1 MKISIVITLGIVA
14 VIAIAVI
21 ATIGGSLDQSSQS
34 KIRVAFFPSIGHAV
48 PIVGIENGIFEKGIG
63 EQIKI
68 ETKLFDSGP
77 QVIES
82 IFASSIDVAYVGPGP
97 VINGFLKSYGKDIR
111 ILAGAASGGASFI
124 IQPDSGLDS
133 IENFDGKRIASPQI
147 SNSQDVSLRYYLASN
162 DLKPVEKGGTV
173 FVLNISNPDIYTLF
187 AKGDIDGA
195 WVPEPWA
202 TMLVQD
208 LDGVRLFNEEKLWPN
223 EQFASVLLI
232 ARTDYLENNHE
243 LVQNWLKSHK
253 ETVAWI
259 NSNPDQSKS
268 IFESFLKKHMGKSLP
283 TKIIDEAFSNLTI
296 TDFKVSKVPALAQL
310 LTLASLQGI
319 ADTLSGEGIRFE
331 SFEMKSNSKDN
342 LLNIEESLALGP
354 AVSIFFDGYVDKGK
368 IVSLSGTLVPART
381 VNKVIGWIPLLGK
394 ILVGNKI
401 GEGIFGVSFKMKGP
415 PKNIKTT
422 VNPIKTLT
430 PRFITRMLEKIKD
443 MKNKNEET
451 K

>member
-21 ATIGGSLDQSSQS
+21 ATIGGGLDQSSQS
-34 KIRVAFFPSIGHAV
+34 KIRVAFIPSIGHAE

-63 EQIKI
+63 EQIQI

-97 VINGFLKSYGKDIR
+97 VINGFLKSQGKDIR

-162 DLKPVEKGGTV
+162 DLKPVEIGGTV

-232 ARTDYLENNHE
+232 ARTDYLEKNPE
-243 LVQNWLKSHK
+243 LVQNWLKSHE
-253 ETVAWI
+253 ETVVWI

-268 IFESFLKKHMGKSLP
+268 IFESFLKKNIGKSLP
-283 TKIIDEAFSNLTI
+283 TKIIDESFSNLTI
-296 TDFKVSKVPALAQL
+296 TSD
-310 LTLASLQGI
+310 
-319 ADTLSGEGIRFE
+319 
-331 SFEMKSNSKDN
+331 
-342 LLNIEESLALGP
+342 
-354 AVSIFFDGYVDKGK
+354 
-368 IVSLSGTLVPART
+368 
-381 VNKVIGWIPLLGK
+381 
-394 ILVGNKI
+394 
-401 GEGIFGVSFKMKGP
+401 
-415 PKNIKTT
+415 
-422 VNPIKTLT
+422 PI
-430 PRFITRMLEKIKD
+430 
-443 MKNKNEET
+443 
-451 K
+451 

>member
-1 MKISIVITLGIVA
+1 MKISTAVTLGIVA

-21 ATIGGSLDQSSQS
+21 VTIGGSLDQSSQS
-34 KIRVAFFPSIGHAV
+34 KIRVAFFPSISHAV
-48 PIVGIENGIFEKGIG
+48 PIVGLENGIFENGIG
-63 EQIKI
+63 EQIQI

-82 IFASSIDVAYVGPGP
+82 IFARSIDVAYVGPGP
-97 VINGFLKSYGKDIR
+97 TINGFLKSHGKDIR

-124 IQPDSGLDS
+124 IQPDSGLES

-162 DLKPVEKGGTV
+162 DLKPIEKGGTV

-195 WVPEPWA
+195 WIPEPWA
-202 TMLVQD
+202 TMLVQE

-232 ARTDYLENNHE
+232 ARTNYLENNHE

-259 NSNPDQSKS
+259 NSNPEQSKS

-283 TKIIDEAFSNLTI
+283 TKIIDESFSNLTI
-296 TDFKVSKVPALAQL
+296 TSDPIKNSV
-310 LTLASLQGI
+310 LTFAER
-319 ADTLSGEGIRFE
+319 ADVLGYLGRTGY
-331 SFEMKSNSKDN
+331 N
-342 LLNIEESLALGP
+342 L
-354 AVSIFFDGYVDKGK
+354 D
-368 IVSLSGTLVPART
+368 
-381 VNKVIGWIPLLGK
+381 
-394 ILVGNKI
+394 
-401 GEGIFGVSFKMKGP
+401 GIFYE
-415 PKNIKTT
+415 TDL
-422 VNPIKTLT
+422 NPNAMVKQL
-430 PRFITRMLEKIKD
+430 
-443 MKNKNEET
+443 NG
-451 K
+451 

>member
-21 ATIGGSLDQSSQS
+21 ATIGSGLEQSSQS

-63 EQIKI
+63 EQIQI

-111 ILAGAASGGASFI
+111 ILSGAASGGASFI
-124 IQPDSGLDS
+124 IQPNSGLDS

-232 ARTDYLENNHE
+232 VRTDYLENNHE

-283 TKIIDEAFSNLTI
+283 TKIIDESFSNLTI
-296 TDFKVSKVPALAQL
+296 TSDPIKNSV
-310 LTLASLQGI
+310 LTFAERADSLGYLGR
-319 ADTLSGEGIRFE
+319 TGY
-331 SFEMKSNSKDN
+331 N
-342 LLNIEESLALGP
+342 L
-354 AVSIFFDGYVDKGK
+354 D
-368 IVSLSGTLVPART
+368 
-381 VNKVIGWIPLLGK
+381 
-394 ILVGNKI
+394 
-401 GEGIFGVSFKMKGP
+401 GIFYQPDLNLNAMVKQLNG
-415 PKNIKTT
+415 
-422 VNPIKTLT
+422 
-430 PRFITRMLEKIKD
+430 
-443 MKNKNEET
+443 
-451 K
+451 